1 MDKLKQHIQNN
12 LPDLDKDQP
21 KEDFWNG
28 LEQELKLS
36 EEKDPLKDHIEQY
49 KDEFDLEIPGEHSWL
64 QIKSTISRHT
74 PVRSI
79 NIKKLGWYVAAASL
93 VLFIIVGALL
103 FNNRKTGTGK
113 NEGLVKTP
121 SKAEI
126 AIPKLVPVDTMNEVV
141 QVPVNANE
149 DKVQVKEEQQEIVQ
163 TDKKND
169 YAVIKRKP
177 AVQKTGN
184 RKLPLIITQTQAAY
198 DDLIAGQVS
207 LIQSLP
213 MYGESAGDFEGFI
226 EDFKRL
232 DKQEKR
238 LRKAVLQKGMEE
250 NTLDELAM
258 IYQKKLT
265 VLKMLQ
271 REISKTSNNFQ
282 TEADSIPVF
291 IKL

>member
-12 LPDLDKDQP
+12 LPDLDTDQP
-21 KEDFWNG
+21 KEGFWNA
-28 LEQELKLS
+28 LEQELKQA

-49 KDEFDLEIPGEHSWL
+49 KDEFDLESPGEHSWS
-64 QIKSTISRHT
+64 QIRSTISKHT

-79 NIKKLGWYVAAASL
+79 SAKKLGWYVAAASL
-93 VLFIIVGALL
+93 VLFILIGAVLY
-103 FNNRKTGTGK
+103 NNRKPGAVK

-121 SKAEI
+121 SKTEI
-126 AIPKLVPVDTMNEVV
+126 AVPEQMPDDRMKTMAQGPSEKNDHKELDKGER
-141 QVPVNANE
+141 QVIQ
-149 DKVQVKEEQQEIVQ
+149 KI
-163 TDKKND
+163 ND
-169 YAVIKRKP
+169 YASIKGKS
-177 AVQKTGN
+177 AIQKTPAK
-184 RKLPLIITQTQAAY
+184 RLPSIIIQTQEAY

-207 LIQSLP
+207 LIQSMP

-226 EDFKRL
+226 DDFKRL

-238 LRKAVLQKGMEE
+238 LRSAVLQKGMEE

-271 REISKTSNNFQ
+271 REISKTGNNSQ
-282 TEADSIPVF
+282 NETDTIPVF